1 MFLKYKC
8 FLCNGP
14 EAGAAY
20 YIFQGGNNLLI
31 AGGGRREVCYQ
42 DLYFYL
48 NICLGYWREL

>member
-1 MFLKYKC
+1 MFLKYKR